1 MRTRN
6 KNSQWTIRL
15 TFSVLVLFALL
26 AGLAVNTTGL
36 ADGNDLGT
44 STFDFT
50 DAVYRAHGIVP
61 ENIVLRVGDASRTGD
76 FVVDNTNNDRN
87 RRGQGRAA
95 GVLSPST

>member
-6 KNSQWTIRL
+6 RISEWTIRL

-44 STFDFT
+44 SPFDFT
-50 DAVYRAHGIVP
+50 DAVCRAHGI
-61 ENIVLRVGDASRTGD
+61 LR
-76 FVVDNTNNDRN
+76 
-87 RRGQGRAA
+87 
-95 GVLSPST
+95 